1 MSAPSLQTFQDQV
14 ADLLLR
20 HRSLLDVMSK
30 FGQSDASVNRAITKA
45 ITECGCL
52 EVHAKRQPYK
62 AEMDINEA
70 KQTLESHVQ
79 GHLCENCKDVVRS
92 ELGKH
97 LFYMSAL
104 CNHLDINL
112 DEVVEKESSKCNTLG
127 IFNLS

>member
-1 MSAPSLQTFQDQV
+1 MSTPSLQTLQDQV

-20 HRSLLDVMSK
+20 HRSLLDILSK
-30 FGQSDASVNRAITKA
+30 YGQSDASVNRAVTKA

-52 EVHAKRQPYK
+52 ELHATRQPYC
-62 AEMDINEA
+62 ADMDVNQA
-70 KQTLESHVQ
+70 KQSMESHVQ
-79 GHLCENCKDVVRS
+79 GNLCDHCKDVVKS

-104 CNHLDINL
+104 CNLLDIELN
-112 DEVVEKESSKCNTLG
+112 DVVKQESSKCSTLG

>member
-1 MSAPSLQTFQDQV
+1 MSTPNLQAFQDQV

-20 HRSLLDVMSK
+20 HRSLLDVLSK
-30 FGQSDASVNRAITKA
+30 YGQSDASVNRAVTKA

-52 EVHAKRQPYK
+52 ELHAKRQPYK
-62 AEMDINEA
+62 EEMNLHEA
-70 KQTLESHVQ
+70 KDSMESHVKGQ
-79 GHLCENCKDVVRS
+79 LCEHCTEVIRS

-104 CNHLDINL
+104 CNLLDIQL
-112 DEVVEKESSKCNTLG
+112 EDVVKDEAKKCQTLG

>member
-1 MSAPSLQTFQDQV
+1 MSTPSLQALQDQV

-20 HRSLLDVMSK
+20 HRSLLDILSK
-30 FGQSDASVNRAITKA
+30 YSQSDASVNRVVTKA

-52 EVHAKRQPYK
+52 ELHAKKQPYNGD
-62 AEMDINEA
+62 MDVDQA
-70 KQTLESHVQ
+70 KKTLESHVQ
-79 GHLCENCKDVVRS
+79 GQLCENCKDVVKT

-104 CNHLDINL
+104 CNSLDIEL
-112 DEVVEKESSKCNTLG
+112 DEVVKQEASKCQTLG